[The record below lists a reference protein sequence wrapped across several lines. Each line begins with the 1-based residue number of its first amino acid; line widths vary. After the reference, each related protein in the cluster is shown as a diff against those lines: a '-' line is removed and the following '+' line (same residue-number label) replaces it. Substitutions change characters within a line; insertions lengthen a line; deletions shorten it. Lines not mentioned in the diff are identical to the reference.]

1 MSFFSSFIFIIMI
14 GSLPGEGAMIAHA
27 HARDA
32 HIGHIAIR
40 ESLHNKKI
48 QKKILKTKNKN
59 TLHFVSINFF
69 LNRLYTSFPPVPSP
83 LLLLLIYVFCA

>member
-48 QKKILKTKNKN
+48 QKK
-59 TLHFVSINFF
+59 
-69 LNRLYTSFPPVPSP
+69 Y
-83 LLLLLIYVFCA
+83 